1 LVWQV
6 DPAPLS
12 PGQIWALTRAAARE
26 LLWGLRA
33 VTRELDG
40 WRAWAE
46 SIPDLP
52 IRADALYVLE
62 HKRTHAHGAA
72 LFWTLPSRRN
82 LHLLRLLVAYELI
95 WDFLDNLSERAVA
108 QGQLDGRQLH
118 LAIAEAIDLQAP
130 VSDYYRKLPWRED
143 GGYLRGLVETCREG
157 CRRLPS
163 YPLVREVAVREARR
177 AQVLAVNHDPDPAR
191 RDAALEGWAAEHF
204 PGAQPASWWELS
216 GAASA
221 PLAIHALLA
230 LAAEPSCRTADVA
243 RIYAAYFPWISAATT
258 MLDSYV
264 DQIEDVAN
272 GDHSYVSHYPDPQ
285 RAIFAIRTLV
295 LRAVSEA
302 CALRDGHRHAVVA
315 GAMIAMY
322 LSKDTAPTP
331 QLRAGAEA
339 FIQAGGSLTR
349 LLLPLLRLWR
359 VAFAQRSA

>member
-1 LVWQV
+1 
-6 DPAPLS
+6 
-12 PGQIWALTRAAARE
+12 
-26 LLWGLRA
+26 
-33 VTRELDG
+33 
-40 WRAWAE
+40 
-46 SIPDLP
+46 
-52 IRADALYVLE
+52 LYVLE

-72 LFWTLPSRRN
+72 LFWTLPGRRN
-82 LHLLRLLVAYELI
+82 LELLRLLVAYELI

-108 QGQLDGRQLH
+108 QGQRDGRQLH

-143 GGYLRGLVETCREG
+143 AGYLRALVETCREA

-177 AQVLAVNHDPDPAR
+177 AQVLSVNHDPDPAR

-204 PGAQPASWWELS
+204 PGTQPASWWELS

-264 DQIEDVAN
+264 DQIEDAAN
-272 GDHSYVSHYPDPQ
+272 GDHSYVSHYSDPQ
-285 RAIFAIRTLV
+285 RAIVAIRTLV

-322 LSKDTAPTP
+322 LSKETAPTP
-331 QLRAGAEA
+331 QLRAGTEA
-339 FIQAGGSLTR
+339 FLQAGGSLTR